1 MEGKAREV
9 GEVWPSILFS
19 WSNHNHHHSHSH
31 LLPKLLF
38 SYYYLKINKSLFW
51 SLIQCLLRYWHAMQI
66 LLYNGPALSLLL
78 FIASSIL
85 AAAGAASPR
94 ESQKTITSFV
104 CVSEWGNPKNISS
117 WVCKK
122 YFLAVFSFSL
132 HYPVLRRWALAC
144 LGLAFGNY
152 S

>member
-1 MEGKAREV
+1 
-9 GEVWPSILFS
+9 
-19 WSNHNHHHSHSH
+19 
-31 LLPKLLF
+31 
-38 SYYYLKINKSLFW
+38 
-51 SLIQCLLRYWHAMQI
+51 MQI

-104 CVSEWGNPKNISS
+104 CVSERGNPKNISS

-144 LGLAFGNY
+144 LGLAFGVEK
-152 S
+152 